1 MEYDIR
7 EAARILDLSEKEIRE
22 YIDRGML
29 TARREDGEWLIP
41 DWAIRVF
48 RRTLET
54 LEKVGKLNKP
64 SQEEMYW
71 AIVDR
76 LDHIVENMAAVRQE
90 LEQRAAIFDRL
101 ASIERV
107 MQEKEMEVEK
117 LKSELRYRIE
127 IFEKEIG
134 FLRLENKRLS
144 DEVVRLRKRLEEL
157 RGDESRA
164 TTQVPAVSENVRERQ
179 GFWDRF
185 LRMLTWD

>member
-76 LDHIVENMAAVRQE
+76 LDHIVEDMAAVRQE
-90 LEQRAAIFDRL
+90 LEQRATIFDRL